1 VQGVGAVLQAFD
13 EIGQTTNNATTQL
26 FNKRQKHP
34 KRSLFINLKISSWC
48 RLTELKLRKENED
61 TGGNYSTGISLL
73 FWISHTSNIVHRP
86 SGTFP

>member
-34 KRSLFINLKISSWC
+34 KRSLFITLK
-48 RLTELKLRKENED
+48 
-61 TGGNYSTGISLL
+61 SLA
-73 FWISHTSNIVHRP
+73 
-86 SGTFP
+86 GAD